1 MRRNAPL
8 YCTPHLIARARPT
21 STDSVSPSSEP
32 KDGTEDIVALD
43 LMDEGK
49 SHMTAPVEPEQFTKE
64 LVLQGV
70 AGKGDGVCWRANVP
84 RRDHGEHDHP
94 CHRAAAHRQ
103 QAKPVDEAGQTNGPP
118 ALRQMPAQQAKA
130 FAQHL
135 LPPFPPPGEQHLQIV
150 DRVAVKPEH

>member
-70 AGKGDGVCWRANVP
+70 AGKWLLKINR
-84 RRDHGEHDHP
+84 
-94 CHRAAAHRQ
+94 
-103 QAKPVDEAGQTNGPP
+103 
-118 ALRQMPAQQAKA
+118 ALRSVTA
-130 FAQHL
+130 
-135 LPPFPPPGEQHLQIV
+135 E
-150 DRVAVKPEH
+150 